1 MAEPLSVIGGISAAI
16 AIISLAAQSFFAVKG
31 TIEEYR
37 SVGDK
42 LLGIQKDFQ
51 VSKIRLDAWCAAWRI
66 RSTDQTT
73 FGVRLWGLEGWELI
87 EWKLSAIDELCEDL
101 IRFLEPFSSNDKE
114 ILEYITKLNERR
126 EKAMR
131 SSGKKLVKKPPPSI
145 QAKAEFLAN
154 LPEDRREA
162 LKQKKDRQKAIAGVT
177 GVGAKLDLILG
188 ISEKAGKKSTTLQE
202 CIDILG
208 SVSLDLFCSRYPDVQ
223 SSASV
228 NERIEAVE
236 KRHQQKILEHA
247 QKLRS
252 AAEVLYQSCSSRGID
267 TRLALEWIKA
277 EDLECE
283 TSTYRIIYGA
293 TSQSCQ
299 EFIVRALPAKPPAE
313 DCNTFAN
320 ACNTALDAV
329 THFVLPIGV
338 EKTQYYALQ
347 ILANRIQLESE
358 TLAEL
363 LRDILYKSTE
373 RRWSIFPIQQRW
385 GLSCL
390 LAESSLLLLGTSWL
404 SALSSV
410 NLNCL
415 QYGEAP
421 GYLLRTREADQE
433 RCTLLLKLREW
444 AKIGLIDLEC
454 WCVGILLVEIMYGFK
469 VLNVVKSE
477 GRILLVLADESR
489 IGIDGLEVKGG
500 WGTTY
505 SKAIAH
511 CFKEST
517 QLSKIGRDKKPYH
530 DMPVEFYRVV
540 FLL

>member
-1 MAEPLSVIGGISAAI
+1 MTDPLSVIGGISAAI
-16 AIISLAAQSFFAVKG
+16 AIIGLAAQSFLAVKG

-42 LLGIQKDFQ
+42 LLGIQKDFAL
-51 VSKIRLDAWCAAWRI
+51 SKIRLDAWCAAWRI
-66 RSTDQTT
+66 RSTDQKT

-114 ILEYITKLNERR
+114 ILEYVTKLNERR
-126 EKAMR
+126 EMAMR
-131 SSGKKLVKKPPPSI
+131 TSGKRLVKKPPPSI

-188 ISEKAGKKSTTLQE
+188 TSEKAGKKSTTLQE

-223 SSASV
+223 RSASV
-228 NERIEAVE
+228 NERIEVVE

-252 AAEVLYQSCSSRGID
+252 AAAVLYQICSSRSID
-267 TRLALEWIKA
+267 TRLVIEPINA

-283 TSTYRIIYGA
+283 TATYRVIYRA

-299 EFIVRALPAKPPAE
+299 EFNVRALQAKPPE
-313 DCNTFAN
+313 GDCNTFDN
-320 ACNTALDAV
+320 ACKTALDAV
-329 THFVLPIGV
+329 THFGLPIGV
-338 EKTQYYALQ
+338 ERTQCYALQ
-347 ILANRIQLESE
+347 IFAKRIQLRRQ

-363 LRDILYKSTE
+363 LGDISYRSTVH
-373 RRWSIFPIQQRW
+373 RWSLFPIQQRW
-385 GLSCL
+385 GLSYL

-410 NLNCL
+410 NLNRL
-415 QYGEAP
+415 QDGEAP
-421 GYLLRTREADQE
+421 GYLLRALEADQE
-433 RCTLLLKLREW
+433 RCTLLLKLRAW

-454 WCVGILLVEIMYGFK
+454 WCVGILLVEIMYGLK
-469 VLNVVKSE
+469 VLNVVKWE

-489 IGIDGLEVKGG
+489 IGIDGLEVKGR

-517 QLSKIGRDKKPYH
+517 QLSKEGRNKETYH
-530 DMPVEFYRVV
+530 DMLAEFYKVV
-540 FLL
+540 FLP